1 MTSSTRAKE
10 PVTRAREKIL
20 KAAAALFI
28 RNGYSATT
36 VEMIA
41 EEAGVAIQ
49 TVYFTFRHK
58 KSILKELVD
67 LNVAG
72 DDQPV
77 PTLERTWVREAVEE
91 PDATLQLKLQVKA
104 AGQIYRR
111 VAPLLAVIA
120 RAADSDQTAADMW
133 ATNQEQRRIVQ
144 RKLMLALKRK
154 TSLRTGLTLAKAVD
168 AAYVTLGPEVYNL
181 LVLQQGWSTP
191 EWERWALRSLTA
203 ELLGD
208 S

>member
-1 MTSSTRAKE
+1 
-10 PVTRAREKIL
+10 VTRAREKIL

-41 EEAGVAIQ
+41 EEAGVAPQ

-77 PTLERTWVREAVEE
+77 PTLERSWVREAVEE
-91 PDATLQLKLQVKA
+91 PDATRQLKLQVKA
-104 AGQIYRR
+104 AGQMYRR

-133 ATNQEQRRIVQ
+133 ATNQEQRIVQ
-144 RKLMLALKRK
+144 RKLMLALKHK

-168 AAYVTLGPEVYNL
+168 AA
-181 LVLQQGWSTP
+181 
-191 EWERWALRSLTA
+191 
-203 ELLGD
+203 
-208 S
+208 